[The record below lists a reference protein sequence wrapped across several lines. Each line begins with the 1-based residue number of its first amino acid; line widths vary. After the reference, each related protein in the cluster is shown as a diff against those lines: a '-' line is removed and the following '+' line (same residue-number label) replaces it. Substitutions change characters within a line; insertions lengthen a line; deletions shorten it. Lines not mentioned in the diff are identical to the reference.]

1 MSQIKGEYQWQ
12 RRLENIL
19 NVNKKFQT
27 KSVESI
33 NQEQQDDE
41 MIDISDDNDFFDDL
55 QNLKLH
61 QFMNGKI

>member
-41 MIDISDDNDFFDDL
+41 MIDISDNNNFFNDL
-55 QNLKLH
+55 NSESEVALIH
-61 QFMNGKI
+61 E

>member
-1 MSQIKGEYQWQ
+1 MSQIKEEYQWQ
-12 RRLENIL
+12 RWLENIL